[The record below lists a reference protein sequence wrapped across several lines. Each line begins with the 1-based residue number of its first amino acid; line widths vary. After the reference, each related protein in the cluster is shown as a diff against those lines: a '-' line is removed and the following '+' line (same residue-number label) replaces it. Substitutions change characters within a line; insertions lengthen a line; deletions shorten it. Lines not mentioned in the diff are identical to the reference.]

1 MKTFLVS
8 VCILTISFS
17 NRTQCLPSVPVESS
31 IRETNPDAFLPQ
43 DEPQKQIQDPAKS
56 PQAKEEG
63 SMNILNSHSPK
74 HENNRPT
81 SVIHDQGRT
90 PNNAEEYTEVNM
102 LQNNLV

>member
-1 MKTFLVS
+1 MESHRRHHHPPLQYV
-8 VCILTISFS
+8 TI
-17 NRTQCLPSVPVESS
+17 
-31 IRETNPDAFLPQ
+31 FLPQ

-74 HENNRPT
+74 HENNRPA
-81 SVIHDQGRT
+81 SVINDQGRAPT
-90 PNNAEEYTEVNM
+90 NTEEYTEVNM

>member
-1 MKTFLVS
+1 METFLGCVWGTFRFYNHTKCLSS
-8 VCILTISFS
+8 VA
-17 NRTQCLPSVPVESS
+17 VESPV
-31 IRETNPDAFLPQ
+31 RDTEPNAFLPQ
-43 DEPQKQIQDPAKS
+43 DEPQKQIQDQAKS

-81 SVIHDQGRT
+81 SVIHDQGRA

>member
-1 MKTFLVS
+1 MLSAVPRLS
-8 VCILTISFS
+8 RGSWRILSTW
-17 NRTQCLPSVPVESS
+17 QQPH
-31 IRETNPDAFLPQ
+31 AFLLQ
-43 DEPQKQIQDPAKS
+43 DEPQKQVQDPAKS

-81 SVIHDQGRT
+81 SVIHDQGHA